1 MLKGIAASAGAAVA
15 QLFYLEEPDLSVV
28 EETGL
33 DPAQQHQRYEQAAA
47 QAIRELD
54 GLYEKARATDE
65 NVAQVFDIHRM
76 MLEDPDLIDGID
88 ELLDQGFNAEYAVRQ
103 TADGLAAMFKAM
115 EDEYMQARSADIT
128 DVGQPADP
136 GTQRAIRIPPSS
148 PRAGNCGGGGI
159 CCPARPYG
167 LGQITRGGGIWS
179 SPQLGSSTSTVLRH
193 PGPHPWASLPS
204 WAWGTT
210 YAGCPPI
217 AALVAH

>member
-15 QLFYLEEPDLSVV
+15 QLFYLEEPDLSVTK
-28 EETGL
+28 ETGL
-33 DPAQQHQRYEQAAA
+33 DPVQQHQRYEQAAA

-88 ELLDQGFNAEYAVRQ
+88 GLLDQGFNAEYAVRE

-128 DVGQPADP
+128 DVGN
-136 GTQRAIRIPPSS
+136 RLIRVLKGIPDT
-148 PRAGNCGGGGI
+148 A
-159 CCPARPYG
+159 
-167 LGQITRGGGIWS
+167 
-179 SPQLGSSTSTVLRH
+179 
-193 PGPHPWASLPS
+193 
-204 WAWGTT
+204 
-210 YAGCPPI
+210 
-217 AALVAH
+217 

>member
-128 DVGQPADP
+128 DVGN
-136 GTQRAIRIPPSS
+136 RLIRVLKGIPDTAEFPD
-148 PRAGNCGGGGI
+148 GNCGGGGSAAQPDR
-159 CCPARPYG
+159 PA
-167 LGQITRGGGIWS
+167 GQKPGGGLCHQAGLVHL
-179 SPQLGSSTSTVLRH
+179 PLRH
-193 PGPHPWASLPS
+193 PGPHPGHPLHRGHGGRLRQA
-204 WAWGTT
+204 A
-210 YAGCPPI
+210 PI
-217 AALVAH
+217 RPCGH